1 MTDDRPIGVLVMAYR
16 IADGPDDIERY
27 HTDIRGGRAPS
38 PVSGPRVPV
47 RSGGPP
53 GEPSHIRMVTPGM

>member
-27 HTDIRGGRAPS
+27 DTDVRAAARRPLCR
-38 PVSGPRVPV
+38 GPRVPV